1 MSSTFYK
8 FLAIGLGIVA
18 VVIGITLLGTRGSHL
33 DLKGK
38 ILKVRTLAPDAA
50 TAIAIV
56 DFRFE
61 NPSDLTFV
69 VRSVDVTL
77 VGADGKQY
85 AGEVIAE
92 PDMRTIFT
100 GYPILGQMYNETLKP
115 RAKIPPRS
123 GMDRSVGARF
133 EVPENVLL
141 HRKDLRIRV
150 EDVDGP
156 VATIAEHQ

>member
-8 FLAIGLGIVA
+8 FLAIGLAVVA
-18 VVIGITLLGTRGSHL
+18 VVIGFTLLGTRGSHL

-38 ILKVRTLAPDAA
+38 MLKVRTLAPDAA
-50 TAIAIV
+50 TSIAIV

-61 NPSDLTFV
+61 NPSNLTFV

-77 VGADGKQY
+77 IAADGKQFE
-85 AGEVIAE
+85 GEVISE
-92 PDMRTIFT
+92 PDMRTVFA

-123 GMDRSVGARF
+123 GMDRTVGARF
-133 EVPENVLL
+133 EVPENVLIG
-141 HRKDLRIRV
+141 RKDLRIRV

-156 VATIAEHQ
+156 VSSISERQ